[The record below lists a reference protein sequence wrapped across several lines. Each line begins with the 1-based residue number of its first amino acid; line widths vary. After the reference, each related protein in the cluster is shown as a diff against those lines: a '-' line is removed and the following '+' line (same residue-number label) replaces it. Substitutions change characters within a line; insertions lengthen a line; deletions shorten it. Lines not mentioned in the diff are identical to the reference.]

1 MKIKDDQEDDRRRTR
16 AEAEIHAV
24 NEPMKPVHSTN
35 HSTIFQVLIWSAWE
49 YFTYLVFGQNGV
61 LTVEDVE

>member
-35 HSTIFQVLIWSAWE
+35 HSTIFQVLI
-49 YFTYLVFGQNGV
+49 
-61 LTVEDVE
+61 